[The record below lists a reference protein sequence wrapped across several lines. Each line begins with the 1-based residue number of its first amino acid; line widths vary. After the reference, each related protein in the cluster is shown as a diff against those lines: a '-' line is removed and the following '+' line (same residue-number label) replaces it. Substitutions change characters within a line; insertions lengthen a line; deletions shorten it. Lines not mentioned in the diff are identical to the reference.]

1 MHRLRAI
8 SILFAL
14 APLFAGVAAADEKKP
29 AASKPAPV
37 SNQPETTTAT
47 FGQWTLR
54 CVRRA
59 DVNNNQKI
67 CEIDAAV
74 APQNQPNTVFRIG
87 VAHPLGEDKAQLRIT
102 VAVPPIVFIPTAPV
116 IKAKPDEPGVHLAAM
131 LRRRL
136 FCRSGGATGRNR
148 SLACGRGGYRSHPVF
163 ADAEPQYRRAIL
175 LARLCPGARCARQG
189 EALSRSLRGCW
200 KRGRALR
207 GCGQTTMAMSEAGDI
222 RIKQGPMRRSSGL
235 HRSCLQNPAG
245 LGDQRGN

>member
-74 APQNQPNTVFRIG
+74 APQNQPNTIFRIG

-116 IKAKPDEPGVHLAAM
+116 IKAKPDEPGVPLTW
-131 LRRRL
+131 RQC
-136 FCRSGGATGRNR
+136 FGGACFAEAVVPPAEIEVWRAVEADTGRIQFSPMPNR
-148 SLACGRGGYRSHPVF
+148 NIAVQF
-163 ADAEPQYRRAIL
+163 
-175 LARLCPGARCARQG
+175 
-189 EALSRSLRGCW
+189 SLRGFAQ
-200 KRGRALR
+200 ALD
-207 GCGQTTMAMSEAGDI
+207 ALD
-222 RIKQGPMRRSSGL
+222 KVKP
-235 HRSCLQNPAG
+235 
-245 LGDQRGN
+245 